1 MKAVVVR
8 EPGGV
13 EVLEINEVPKPE
25 IKEGWTLVNVHGF
38 GVNHSEIFTRQ
49 GLSPPV
55 QFPRILGIE
64 CVGRIVETTSNSLEV
79 GQEVISIM
87 GEMGRVFDG
96 GYAEYVLLPNEQVY
110 PITSSLSLENLI
122 ALPETY
128 YTAFGSFKNLKISET
143 DSILVRGATSG
154 VGIAFA
160 KLVRG
165 KFPQIRLVATSRS
178 ETKTKQLIEAGF
190 DDVVLDKDGQL
201 QTRESFSK
209 ILELIGPKSIK
220 DSVIHLAEDGIICSC
235 GQLGGV
241 WTLQDFDPIMEL
253 QRNVYLTTFYS
264 GNVSQKSLQELIDF
278 VEKYQVDVA
287 PERVFKIDEIQDAH
301 RYLESAHSFGKVIV
315 RVKEKEYD

>member
-49 GLSPPV
+49 GLSPSV
-55 QFPRILGIE
+55 RFPRILGIE

-87 GEMGRVFDG
+87 GEMGRAFDG

-165 KFPQIRLVATSRS
+165 KFPQIPLVGTSRS
-178 ETKTKQLIEAGF
+178 ETKTQQLIEAGF

-209 ILELIGPKSIK
+209 ILDLIGPKSIK
-220 DSVIHLAEDGIICSC
+220 DSLIHLAEDGIICSC

-264 GNVSQKSLQELIDF
+264 GNVSQKALQELIDF

-287 PERVFKIDEIQDAH
+287 PERVFTIDEIQDAH

-315 RVKEKEYD
+315 RVKEKEHD